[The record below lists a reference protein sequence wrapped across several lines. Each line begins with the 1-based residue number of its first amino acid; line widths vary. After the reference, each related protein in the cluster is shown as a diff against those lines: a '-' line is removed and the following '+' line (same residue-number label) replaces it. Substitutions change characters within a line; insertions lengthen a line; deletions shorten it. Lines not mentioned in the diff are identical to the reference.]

1 MRCALDEKVRNIHGL
16 TFGLRP
22 DTVNFIEAGII
33 GLGVT
38 WQIFLTGYQ
47 KQASRAPGTFYEL
60 PRPEA
65 IVLRFLEQ

>member
-1 MRCALDEKVRNIHGL
+1 MLGPMRCALDQKVRNIHRL

-33 GLGVT
+33 GLGLR

-47 KQASRAPGTFYEL
+47 RQTRYS
-60 PRPEA
+60 PRY
-65 IVLRFLEQ
+65 VLRSTSS